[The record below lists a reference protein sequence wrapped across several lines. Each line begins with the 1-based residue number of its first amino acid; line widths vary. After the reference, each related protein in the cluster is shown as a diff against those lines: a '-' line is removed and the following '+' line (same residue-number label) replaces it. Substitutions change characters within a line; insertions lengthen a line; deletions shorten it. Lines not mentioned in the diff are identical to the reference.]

1 MSGTARSDAVSE
13 TRAADPGLVAP
24 LPPGEWRFAGE
35 AMASPLRLIASAPRG
50 ATGATGAAGAAGAAR
65 DVDHAANAAA
75 AWATV
80 LATFEAAE
88 QALSRFRGSSD
99 LTAINRRTGQEVEA
113 SRLLVRALTASDRA
127 HRRTGGRFDP
137 RVLVALERIGYA
149 GAPLHDAGDAHRPV
163 NAAVRRAD
171 GRVLHRTGRGVIRV
185 DVPVDLGGIGK
196 GLTLRWAA
204 NRIAATNLEPLLAAG
219 GGFLIDAGQDIATRG
234 QGPDGPWLIDIEDP
248 GDRRDGLAVVALPG
262 GWSVATSSTRL
273 RRWTA
278 PGGRAVHHLIDPRTG
293 EPGGEGLGA
302 VTVAG
307 RDPAWAEIW
316 SKALFLEGARGI
328 ADTARHEG
336 LAAWWA
342 TPDGRLE
349 MTPAARPLTIW
360 LAAEPG

>member
-1 MSGTARSDAVSE
+1 MSGTAKSDAVTE
-13 TRAADPGLVAP
+13 ARADGPGLVAP

-35 AMASPLRLIASAPRG
+35 DMASPLRLIASAPTG
-50 ATGATGAAGAAGAAR
+50 VVEATGTAG
-65 DVDHAANAAA
+65 DVDHAARAAA

-99 LTAINRRTGQEVEA
+99 LTAINRRTGQDAEA
-113 SRLLVRALTASDRA
+113 GRLLVRALTAADRA

-149 GAPLHDAGDAHRPV
+149 GAPIRDAGDAHRPV
-163 NAAVRRAD
+163 TLAVRRAD
-171 GRVLHRTGRGVIRV
+171 GRVLRRTGRGVIRV

-196 GLTLRWAA
+196 GLALRWAA
-204 NRIAATNLEPLLAAG
+204 NRIAATDLEPLLAAG

-234 QGPDGPWLIDIEDP
+234 HGPDGPWLIDIEDP
-248 GDRRDGLAVVALPG
+248 SGRRDGLAVVALPG

-273 RRWTA
+273 RRWA
-278 PGGRAVHHLIDPRTG
+278 AAGGQTVHHLIDPRTG
-293 EPGGEGLGA
+293 APGGQGLDA

-328 ADTARHEG
+328 GEAARHEG

-342 TPDGRLE
+342 TTEGRLE

-360 LAAEPG
+360 LASEPG